1 MQAFLVKHT
10 DLGNGAAN
18 GLTTRFFLG
27 RDRGSAPFCMRRG
40 YRGQALSTG
49 LIALLDDI
57 ATLAKVAA
65 ATLDDAAAQSTKAA
79 SKAAGIVIDDA
90 AVTPRYVVG
99 FSAAREVPIIMRIAQ
114 GSLKNKLLFILPAA
128 IALSAFL
135 PVAIPI
141 LLMIGGAYLCM
152 EGYHK
157 VLDLV
162 RPHEAHA
169 EATVETVAAT
179 PKEVEDR
186 MVASATRTDF
196 ILSAEIMVIALATIS
211 ETTSGERSPIWLQAA
226 ILAVVGICMTIIVYG
241 AVALI
246 VKADDFGV
254 MLARGKNKSL
264 KPLGRAIVKGMP
276 TFLKALSFVGMIAML
291 WVGGGLVIHELHLL
305 HWWSWPEETMHA
317 IAHAVGHAFGPL
329 EGLMTWFTQA
339 SIAAIVG
346 LGIGALVDPLVKY
359 VIMPA
364 IAAVTGK
371 KPAAAAH

>member
-1 MQAFLVKHT
+1 
-10 DLGNGAAN
+10 
-18 GLTTRFFLG
+18 
-27 RDRGSAPFCMRRG
+27 
-40 YRGQALSTG
+40 LSTG

-65 ATLDDAAAQSTKAA
+65 ATIDDAAAQSTKAA

-99 FSAAREVPIIMRIAQ
+99 FSADREVPIIAKIAK

-141 LLMIGGAYLCM
+141 LLMVGGAYLCM
-152 EGYHK
+152 EGFHK
-157 VLDLV
+157 VMDLV
-162 RPHEAHA
+162 RPHESHA
-169 EATVETVAAT
+169 EPTVEAVAAT

-186 MVASATRTDF
+186 MVESATRTDF

-211 ETTSGERSPIWLQAA
+211 ETTSGEPTPIWLQAA
-226 ILAVVGICMTIIVYG
+226 ILAVVGVCMTVIVYG

-276 TFLKALSFVGMIAML
+276 HFLKALSFIGMIAML
-291 WVGGGLVIHELHLL
+291 WVGGGIVIHELHVL
-305 HWWSWPEETMHA
+305 HWWSWPEETIHA
-317 IAHAVGHAFGPL
+317 IAHGVGHAAPPI
-329 EGLMTWFTQA
+329 EGVLTWFTQA
-339 SIAAIVG
+339 TLAALVG
-346 LGIGALVDPLVKY
+346 LGIGALVDPLARFVFT
-359 VIMPA
+359 PA
-364 IAAVTGK
+364 IAALTGK
-371 KPAAAAH
+371 KPASAH